1 MTEGLNRTRCQRN
14 GWENPRARGPKLGKA
29 GVPSNRCADLPRQ
42 MSNRLQVLE
51 VVTEDGLRC
60 VFVKIFGNSCA
71 HASYLDASDYAFS
84 LQSLGQSIEL
94 AASMQ

>member
-1 MTEGLNRTRCQRN
+1 MGGKILE
-14 GWENPRARGPKLGKA
+14 PVDLGKA

-42 MSNRLQVLE
+42 ISNRLQVLE
-51 VVTEDGLRC
+51 VVPEDGLRC
-60 VFVKIFGNSCA
+60 VFVKIFGNTCA